1 MRKGSKARRVSL
13 AAALRFAVALLLVH
27 GSAGAQPVVQDD
39 ETLDPRRPE
48 AWAMNYVA
56 ASTLMTAFGAPPVL
70 APWHWRAA
78 LDLGHVPRLSESQ
91 RRVGLG
97 GVKQEDLNKSPVF
110 GRLRLTLG
118 LPVGFVADLG
128 YTPPLS
134 IRGSRARD
142 LFALALG
149 RRVFEREGF
158 AVSVRAFGQHG
169 RAQGD
174 IACPARLAGADLDA
188 NPFGCRA
195 PSDDQIV
202 LNHYGFDVSSTWST
216 GPWQAHATVGAAR
229 TELVAK
235 VDALT
240 FEVRNRSRLVAHGS
254 WPFAALG
261 ASRDLDRRWNVGVEV
276 LHVPLRVQRDLA
288 AATQTDALTSL
299 RVRLLYRFD

>member
-1 MRKGSKARRVSL
+1 MLGLARCLSRGAARQFLV
-13 AAALRFAVALLLVH
+13 AALLFFQGR
-27 GSAGAQPVVQDD
+27 AGAQPVVQDD
-39 ETLDPRRPE
+39 ETLASSRPE

-56 ASTLMTAFGAPPVL
+56 ASTLMTAFGATPVL
-70 APWHWRAA
+70 APWDWRAA

-118 LPVGFVADLG
+118 LPGGFVADLG

-134 IRGSRARD
+134 IRCARARD

-149 RRVFEREGF
+149 RTVFEREGF

-169 RAQGD
+169 RVGGD
-174 IACPARLAGADLDA
+174 ITCPARLAGADLEA

-202 LNHYGFDVSSTWST
+202 LNYYGFDVSSTWST
-216 GPWQAHATVGAAR
+216 GPWQAHATLGTTR
-229 TELVAK
+229 TELAAK

-240 FEVRNRSRLVAHGS
+240 FEVRERSRLVAHGS

-276 LHVPLRVQRDLA
+276 LHVPLRVQRDVA
-288 AATQTDALTSL
+288 AATRTEALTSL
-299 RVRLLYRFD
+299 RIRLLYRFD